1 MQTRQYVRRVLV
13 GGTMLVALTAA
24 VLSTAN
30 AHDDEPQA
38 LLARLNHLTT
48 LEADF
53 AQQVTDAQGELVQQ
67 LHGHLAL
74 ARPNLLYWQSDAPD
88 EMVMVADGQ
97 NLWYYNP
104 FVEQVTIYQQQNAI
118 AQSPLLL
125 LLDGTSDAW
134 EHYEIKVEGASFAL
148 QPLPSASSAQS
159 LQLVFAEHGSPAQLT
174 RIILDDGQGQIS
186 TIELENVTLNQP
198 VDKQLFTFKVP
209 AGVDVDDQR

>member
-13 GGTMLVALTAA
+13 GGTMLGALTAA

-30 AHDDEPQA
+30 AHDDERQA

-53 AQQVTDAQGELVQQ
+53 TQQVTDAQGELVQQ

-97 NLWYYNP
+97 KDRKSTRLN
-104 FVEQVTIYQQQNAI
+104 
-118 AQSPLLL
+118 
-125 LLDGTSDAW
+125 
-134 EHYEIKVEGASFAL
+134 
-148 QPLPSASSAQS
+148 SSHVKISYA
-159 LQLVFAEHGSPAQLT
+159 VFCL
-174 RIILDDGQGQIS
+174 
-186 TIELENVTLNQP
+186 
-198 VDKQLFTFKVP
+198 KKKK
-209 AGVDVDDQR
+209 